1 MRGEKLASKLGLH
14 YSKEVRC
21 ITLCHRT
28 VQFSSLPCP
37 DNRTWQLSNS
47 RHPRSLYQT
56 LRLTFTLGMHPLT
69 TLHLTLCL
77 TTSKLCKHTHTLYPT
92 LCLTTSKL
100 WKHTHTRY
108 PTLCLTASK
117 LCKHTHTRYPTL
129 CLTASKRWK
138 HTHHTVPSTMPDNF
152 WTVETLYQH
161 YTWQLLN
168 CGNTYTWP
176 HPMPDSF

>member
-37 DNRTWQLSNS
+37 GNRTWQLSNS

-56 LRLTFTLGMHPLT
+56 LRLTTFTLGMHPLT

-100 WKHTHTRY
+100 
-108 PTLCLTASK
+108 
-117 LCKHTHTRYPTL
+117 CKHTHTRYPTL
-129 CLTASKRWK
+129 CLTTSKLWK
-138 HTHHTVPSTMPDNF
+138 HIHVT
-152 WTVETLYQH
+152 QH
-161 YTWQLLN
+161 YAWQLLKG
-168 CGNTYTWP
+168 GNTHTTLYPALCLTTSELWKRYTNTI
-176 HPMPDSF
+176 PDSF

>member
-37 DNRTWQLSNS
+37 GNRTWQLSNS

-56 LRLTFTLGMHPLT
+56 LRLTTFTLGMHPLT

-108 PTLCLTASK
+108 PTLCLTTSK
-117 LCKHTHTRYPTL
+117 RWKHTHTRYPTL
-129 CLTASKRWK
+129 CLTASKLWKHTHTCDPTLCLTVSKRWK

-152 WTVETLYQH
+152 
-161 YTWQLLN
+161 
-168 CGNTYTWP
+168 
-176 HPMPDSF
+176 